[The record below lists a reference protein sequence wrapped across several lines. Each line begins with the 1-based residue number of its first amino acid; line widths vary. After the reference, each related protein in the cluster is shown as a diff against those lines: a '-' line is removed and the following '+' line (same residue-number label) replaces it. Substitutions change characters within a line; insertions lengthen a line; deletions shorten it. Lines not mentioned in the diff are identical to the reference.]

1 VGPDDP
7 KNVLVPAA
15 VFEGEPEITIN
26 PGLEDRPGAFYFLDP
41 QRRMAGVGSQEAN
54 LLF

>member
-1 VGPDDP
+1 MGSDDP
-7 KNVLVPAA
+7 KDDPVPAA
-15 VFEGEPEITIN
+15 VFEGEPEITVD
-26 PGLEDRPGAFYFLDP
+26 PGLEDRPRAFDFLDP